1 MNDRGTA
8 EEKEGE
14 PGAQQPK
21 HQLHRLQR
29 IVVPPLPQPARGGL
43 AEYQGIASPNP
54 IDPRGHPE
62 MPIPTRNHT
71 SAKICEICGSIRRAV
86 RSEERRVGKE
96 CCAHPPGTGLTQRTP
111 RRNERQRN
119 RRGERGGAG
128 RTTTETPIAQI
139 TEDRCP
145 SPPSTRSRRTG

>member
-62 MPIPTRNHT
+62 MPIPARNHP

-86 RSEERRVGKE
+86 ASMPVAAPLHRCVN
-96 CCAHPPGTGLTQRTP
+96 PPGTGLTQRTP
-111 RRNERQRN
+111 RRKERLRN
-119 RRGERGGAG
+119 RGGERGGAG
-128 RTTTETPIAQI
+128 RTTTKTTNYADYRGSLSLPSLNPLA
-139 TEDRCP
+139 ED
-145 SPPSTRSRRTG
+145 